1 MLIMIVIIL
10 NSEGKNRSTS
20 NQFAFL
26 HAVSITDKTI
36 SSDKENSCCR
46 ES

>member
-1 MLIMIVIIL
+1 MVIMIVIMI
-10 NSEGKNRSTS
+10 NSEGKNRATS

-26 HAVSITDKTI
+26 HAVSLTDKTI

>member
-1 MLIMIVIIL
+1 MLIVIVIII
-10 NSEGKNRSTS
+10 NSKEKNRATR

-26 HAVSITDKTI
+26 HAVSLTDKTI